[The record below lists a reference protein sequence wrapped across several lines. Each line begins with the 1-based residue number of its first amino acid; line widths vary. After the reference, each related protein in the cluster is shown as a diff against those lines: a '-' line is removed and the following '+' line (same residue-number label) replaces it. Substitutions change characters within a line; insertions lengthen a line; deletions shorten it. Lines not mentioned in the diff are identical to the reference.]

1 MKILYGV
8 PGEGMG
14 HATRSKVIVAH
25 LLKNHDV
32 HMVSSSRA
40 YQFLNKSFPGRV
52 TEIEGFHLAYKNARV
67 EKFRTAMNI
76 LKGASGQLYRNFH
89 RYQDMDKKFTPDL
102 VISDFESFSF
112 LFALQHRLPI
122 ISIDN
127 MQIISRC
134 KLEFTTPKAEKTNHQ
149 IARNIIKAKV
159 PGCKSYFITTFF
171 YPPIIKDPTRLV
183 PPILRDTII
192 AAPRSDGQ
200 HITVYQTSESQE
212 NLVKILQQLPRE
224 RFLVYGF
231 NRDANYGNV
240 QLKSFSEDS
249 FIRDLAGGKAVLS
262 NGGFSLI
269 SEAVYLR
276 KPVCSVPI
284 QAQFEQYVNAAYIEK
299 LGYGRHLDKFAPD
312 SLKAF
317 IYELE
322 TYRQN
327 LESYTQDGNR
337 EIFRALDQELGR
349 G

>member
-14 HATRSKVIVAH
+14 HATRSKVIVTH
-25 LLKNHDV
+25 LLENHDV
-32 HMVSSSRA
+32 HMVSSARA
-40 YQFLNKSFPGRV
+40 YQFLNKAFPGRV

-67 EKFRTAMNI
+67 EKIRTAMKI
-76 LKGASGQLYRNFH
+76 LKGASGQLYRNFQ
-89 RYQDMDKKFTPDL
+89 RYRHLDKQFSPDL

-112 LFALQHRLPI
+112 LFALQHKLPI

-134 KLEFTTPKAEKTNHQ
+134 QLEFSIPKEERINHQ

-171 YPPIIKDPTRLV
+171 YPPIIKKSTRLV
-183 PPILRDTII
+183 PPILRDAIL
-192 AAPRSDGQ
+192 AAPRSDGK

-212 NLVKILQQLPRE
+212 SLVKILQQLPRE

-240 QLKSFSEDS
+240 QLKSFNEDG

-269 SEAVYLR
+269 SEAVYLH
-276 KPVCSVPI
+276 KPVCAVPI
-284 QAQFEQYVNAAYIEK
+284 KAQFEQYVNAAYIEK
-299 LGYGRHLDKFAPD
+299 LGYGRHLNQFSPD
-312 SLKAF
+312 SIKAF
-317 IYELE
+317 IYELG

-327 LESYTQDGNR
+327 LESYAQDGNR
-337 EIFRALDQELGR
+337 EIFRVLDHELGL
-349 G
+349 